1 MDKSLYVAMSGAKE
15 TLSAQAARDPLS
27 IDERTLARLC
37 GADLGARAALYDTA
51 AAADDIDAVRAALGR
66 DKLDLWGDSY
76 GTFLMPVYAARHPD
90 HVRSIVLDGAFP
102 IIEDPWGRDELRA
115 ARRVIGLVCR
125 RTHRCS
131 GARVLRQLG
140 QAAIAQ
146 ARQ

>member
-1 MDKSLYVAMSGAKE
+1 M
-15 TLSAQAARDPLS
+15 
-27 IDERTLARLC
+27 
-37 GADLGARAALYDTA
+37 
-51 AAADDIDAVRAALGR
+51 RAALGL

-76 GTFLMPVYAARHPD
+76 GTFLMPVYAARHPH

-102 IIEDPWGRDELRA
+102 ITEDPWGRDEVRG

-140 QAAIAQ
+140 RLAARLRRHPVHFSAHSPIGPVRLTLGERELANLGFGFGDPTRLR
-146 ARQ
+146 AAAGRRRRAAPTTTSRCSSG